1 MEQNS
6 EHRGVEKRDAGE
18 VHDDGGGR
26 FVDHLDEPVLEL
38 FGDAHVSLAVNR
50 EHHRLH
56 SADMLVLV
64 DAEVLD
70 SCSVRVNVHDGAR
83 ALPLP

>member
-1 MEQNS
+1 MTTS
-6 EHRGVEKRDAGE
+6 VSSITSP
-18 VHDDGGGR
+18 
-26 FVDHLDEPVLEL
+26 EPVLEL

-56 SADMLVLV
+56 SADMLALV

-70 SCSVRVNVHDGAR
+70 SAQRELHRPRSCSGVTPALAR
-83 ALPLP
+83 ANADWSTT